1 MEPSNVFIVGL
12 DDKNLDVLCAQPFAE
27 RYRFHALSGHEE
39 VQNGGEVELPE
50 LLDRMERR
58 LQEFPGR
65 IDAVVGYWDFP
76 VSTVVPILCR
86 RFGLRGPDLE
96 AVVKCEHKYWSRLE
110 QRQVIEE
117 YPRFALVDLDGPA
130 KPPEGL
136 RYPMWIK
143 PVKSYSSELAFHVA
157 DDAQYAKAVAAVR
170 EGVGRLGEP
179 FEFVLDRLDLPPE
192 IAEAGGQACLAE
204 ESLTGEQVTVEG
216 YSCDGRIEVYGIVDS
231 VNYPDTSSF
240 LRYQYPSALPDSVQ
254 DRLADISRRV
264 IARIGLDNSTF
275 CIEYFCDLDSGRIG
289 LLEVNPR
296 HSQSHA
302 ELFEQ
307 VDGIPNHYC
316 QIAIALGEDPRL
328 PRRQG
333 PYALAAKWFLR
344 RFTDGR
350 VTHRADDEALERL
363 CGEIPGVKTIPLV
376 DAGARLSEV
385 SQATDSYSYE
395 LAHVYTAA
403 ADQKELRDKYTRAV
417 AALDF
422 RFDEDLGDTGTG
434 AGGTGKEAERA

>member
-12 DDKNLDVLCAQPFAE
+12 DEKNLAVLCAQPFAE
-27 RYRFHALSGHEE
+27 RYRFHALSAYEE
-39 VQNGGEVELPE
+39 MQNGGEVPLPG
-50 LLDRMERR
+50 LLDRMERT
-58 LQEFPGR
+58 LEEFPGR

-76 VSTVVPILCR
+76 VSTIVPILCR

-110 QRQVIEE
+110 QRKVIEE
-117 YPRFALVDLDGPA
+117 CPRFALVDLDGPA

-136 RYPMWIK
+136 RYPIWIK
-143 PVKSYSSELAFHVA
+143 PVKSYSSELAFRVA
-157 DDAQYAKAVAAVR
+157 DDTQYEEAVAEVR
-170 EGVGRLGEP
+170 EGIGRLGEP

-204 ESLTGEQVTVEG
+204 EALTGEQVTVEG
-216 YSCDGRIEVYGIVDS
+216 YSFDGRIEVYGVVDS
-231 VNYPDTSSF
+231 VNYPGTSSF
-240 LRYQYPSALPDSVQ
+240 LRYQYPSALPGAVQ
-254 DRLADISRRV
+254 ERLADISRRV
-264 IARIGLDNSTF
+264 IAQIGLDNSTF
-275 CIEYFCDLDSGRIG
+275 CIEYFCDMDSGRIG

-307 VDGIPNHYC
+307 VDGVPNHNRL
-316 QIAIALGEDPRL
+316 ISIALGEDPRL
-328 PRRQG
+328 PHGQG
-333 PYALAAKWFLR
+333 PYAIAAKWFLR
-344 RFTDGR
+344 RFADGR

-363 CGEIPGVKTIPLV
+363 CAEIPGVKVIPLV
-376 DAGARLSEV
+376 DADTRLSDLP
-385 SQATDSYSYE
+385 QATDSYSYE

-403 ADQKELRDKYTRAV
+403 ADERELRDKYTRAV

-422 RFDEDLGDTGTG
+422 RFDDDPG
-434 AGGTGKEAERA
+434 AGAGSTGKETGRA